1 MSLPTAH
8 SPIHMAKKRYDID
21 LVSIYVISLNKDSYP

>member
-1 MSLPTAH
+1 MSLLTAH
-8 SPIHMAKKRYDID
+8 SPIHTAKKRYDID